1 MVNGVIG
8 QDNHDFCAEIRSG
21 ELGELLQVV
30 ADALSDMYLTLPS
43 LELEV
48 PGVH

>member
-21 ELGELLQVV
+21 ELGEQLQV